1 MKPINSKTAT
11 EAEVQSLTNKDVQL
25 MRDPTA
31 GILFWINSLS
41 QLLFTKLPF
50 SHATSFINEY

>member
-1 MKPINSKTAT
+1 MKTINSKTAT

-31 GILFWINSLS
+31 GVLF
-41 QLLFTKLPF
+41 
-50 SHATSFINEY
+50 